1 VPVTLLSQIVKSA
14 SLKACQHQD
23 GMSYYLSRTP
33 ATIGKRY
40 PPHRITSPATRPPIL
55 APARSLHKATLTKSI
70 TCFKHLYE
78 RR

>member
-1 VPVTLLSQIVKSA
+1 MTVTLLNQIVTST

-40 PPHRITSPATRPPIL
+40 PLHRITSPATRPPAL
-55 APARSLHKATLTKSI
+55 APAHSLHKVTLPKSI
-70 TCFKHLYE
+70 TCFKHLHE